1 MYDMEESIFKRGDI
15 VYWKPTGG
23 RKTRAGQPMAVV
35 GIYLETDKDT
45 GEHMIIDCISWDGT
59 WYRDGVALTKDEIG
73 VPPKGLKYRYWANR
87 KSETNRDRLIWKFEE
102 LEEDTDKKEE

>member
-1 MYDMEESIFKRGDI
+1 MYDMKESIFKRGDI

-45 GEHMIIDCISWDGT
+45 G
-59 WYRDGVALTKDEIG
+59 
-73 VPPKGLKYRYWANR
+73 
-87 KSETNRDRLIWKFEE
+87 
-102 LEEDTDKKEE
+102 